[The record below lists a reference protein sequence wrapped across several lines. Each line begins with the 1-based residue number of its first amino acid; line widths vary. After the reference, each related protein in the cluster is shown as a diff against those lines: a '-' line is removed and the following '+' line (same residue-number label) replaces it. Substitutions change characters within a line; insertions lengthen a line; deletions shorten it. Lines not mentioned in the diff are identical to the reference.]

1 MKLDIKMLD
10 TDKIKQDFPIFK
22 LKVNKKPLIYLDNA
36 ASTQMPEIII
46 KKLSNYHEAMHSNI
60 HRGKLLSEKA
70 TLEYE
75 QAREK
80 SENI

>member
-1 MKLDIKMLD
+1 MLD

-46 KKLSNYHEAMHSNI
+46 KKLSTFLKVHQNRRIFYQSRN
-60 HRGKLLSEKA
+60 HRRKIPLSQFPPNRQNE
-70 TLEYE
+70 
-75 QAREK
+75 
-80 SENI
+80 